1 MILKKLLDA
10 RVKFAEAKV
19 QKTGKGIN
27 NGEEYSYFSLNDII
41 PVKNKIF
48 KELGIVDIVTY
59 NINEVKLELFDVDN
73 SREKVTFTSPMPNDL
88 YSINGNQMMAI
99 GSCETYQ
106 RRYLYITA
114 LDISEPDHI
123 DGSIK
128 EEPKKSEQ
136 EIKEEKS
143 SDEPKKQTK
152 KRTSK
157 QSKVAKDS
165 DTPAKNSKPSTTVAE
180 KSQKDNS
187 KGNDDKSLNIL
198 NVIEDD
204 EETTVETIIPVGNAP
219 TVTTDDNVSNA
230 EDDNVDTTFDKDTDI
245 EFMVQNMS
253 EEYALTFAIK
263 SGKNKGKRMVDLEP
277 RAWEWYYQNFNS
289 DNRYNAV
296 AKVLLLINNLI

>member
-19 QKTGKGIN
+19 KKTGKGIN
-27 NGEEYSYFSLNDII
+27 NGDEYSYFSLNDII

-59 NINEVKLELFDVDN
+59 DINEVKLELFDVDN
-73 SREKVTFTSPMPNDL
+73 IREKVTFTSPMPSDL
-88 YSINGNQMMAI
+88 CSINGNQMMAI

-128 EEPKKSEQ
+128 EESK
-136 EIKEEKS
+136 KS

-152 KRTSK
+152 KRTTK
-157 QSKVAKDS
+157 QPKVTKDS
-165 DTPAKNSKPSTTVAE
+165 DTPAKDSKPSSAVTE
-180 KSQKDNS
+180 KSQNDYS
-187 KGNDDKSLNIL
+187 KSNDVDSLDIL

-204 EETTVETIIPVGNAP
+204 EETTVETTIPVSNVSS
-219 TVTTDDNVSNA
+219 VTTDDNLGNTK
-230 EDDNVDTTFDKDTDI
+230 DDNVDSTFDKDTDI
-245 EFMVQNMS
+245 EYMVQNMS
-253 EEYALTFAIK
+253 EEYALTFTLE